1 MKIICK
7 KQYGCFSITAGNITQ
22 FINKDKLSECLETL
36 IPQQSSIIKRDPTPY
51 ERTKAEVYSRGNK
64 WQMENWEST
73 HL

>member
-36 IPQQSSIIKRDPTPY
+36 IPQQSSVIKRNPIT
-51 ERTKAEVYSRGNK
+51 TQAHKSSGI
-64 WQMENWEST
+64 
-73 HL
+73 

>member
-7 KQYGCFSITAGNITQ
+7 KQYGHFSITAGNITM
-22 FINKDKLSECLETL
+22 FDTRDKILECLETL

-64 WQMENWEST
+64 WQIENWEST